1 MPRFFNMRTLFNRH
15 INWGKALILLTWLLL
30 VLPLCINKKAIA
42 MPFSIPQIDSLSNI
56 IDTLAS
62 RLDSLVSSTDSSTN
76 RVLASDSSIVHSEGY
91 DFSAPTD
98 SIALSD
104 TLSNDTASTRK
115 PGGGLT
121 DVVNFKAKDSLIF
134 AAGNMAWL
142 YGESEVT
149 YTDIQLN
156 AERIQLSLDS
166 SLVHANGVP
175 DTTSTTGKLIGK
187 PVFKD
192 NSGEYET
199 RTMSYNFKTAKGY
212 ICDVT
217 TQQGDGYVTG
227 GITKKM
233 PDNDIFLESGR
244 YTTCD
249 QTECPHF
256 YIELTKARVRPNK
269 NIVTG
274 PAYLVVAD
282 VPLPVAIPFGYF
294 PFTKSYSS
302 GILMPS
308 YGADQQKGLY
318 LRDGGYYFAIND
330 YVDLSLKGEIY
341 TKGSWGFQADSRY
354 AIRYKFK
361 GNFSFSYLKAITG
374 DKGLPDYAEQSNMR
388 ITWSHSQDSRFNPN
402 LSLSASVNYTTSGYE
417 RSNTTSI
424 YSNDLTTSTKS
435 STVNAS
441 YRIPNSNWNLSASAS
456 ITQRTT
462 DSTLVLSLPQLTAS
476 MTTWYPFKRKVK
488 TGKDK
493 WYEKISMTYNMTM
506 NNEVTSK
513 QVQIFQKNI
522 LRDWDNGIK
531 HTLPISATFTWL
543 KYIQIQPSIRFTDR
557 MYSHKTVQ
565 YYDPSLPTNGGFG
578 GIAKDTVYGFY
589 NSYDFSTSA
598 SLSTKLYGFYK
609 PIWKNSKLFAVR
621 HVLTPSISFN
631 YQPDFSDPKY
641 NSWGHY
647 YIPDST
653 SVTGQKEVRYSFFQ
667 GYKQGG
673 APQGQQGSISFSISN
688 NVEAKIRTDKD
699 STGYKKI
706 SIIDNLSTSMSY
718 NMMADSMRW
727 STTLPVNAT
736 FKWGKNS
743 TMNLN
748 ATFDMYRYDQN
759 GRYYDRMRIAD
770 GMLPRLMRTGYSWSY
785 SLNNQKLAKFFGY
798 GDDEEEE
805 EDTSYDL
812 DSEDGYVEEDLDPT
826 SIAGMQ
832 KAAEKRKKKHK
843 QKPTGKYDDNGY
855 LIWSVPWTFN
865 ISYTMSYGYK
875 DFNRKEREYNRGITH
890 SASFSGTIQPTQGWN
905 FSWNASYDFYLK
917 KVTYMNINA
926 SRDMHCW
933 ALTASLNPLGRFASF
948 NVNIAVKAQMLSD
961 LKYEK
966 TSVSR
971 SNKID
976 WYND

>member
-1 MPRFFNMRTLFNRH
+1 MQTLFNRH
-15 INWGKALILLTWLLL
+15 KNWGKALVLLTWLLL
-30 VLPLCINKKAIA
+30 VLPLCIGKKVLA
-42 MPFSIPQIDSLSNI
+42 MPFAVPQIDSLSNI

-62 RLDSLVSSTDSSTN
+62 RLDSLIAPFDSTST
-76 RVLASDSSIVHSEGY
+76 AAE
-91 DFSAPTD
+91 
-98 SIALSD
+98 SIALSAD
-104 TLSNDTASTRK
+104 SLIHNDSIESDTASTK
-115 PGGGLT
+115 APGGGLT
-121 DVVNFKAKDSLIF
+121 DIVNFKAKDSLIF

-149 YTDIQLN
+149 YTDIKLN

-175 DTTSTTGKLIGK
+175 DTTSTTGKLVGK

-233 PDNDIFLESGR
+233 PDNDIFLENGR

-302 GILMPS
+302 GILVPS
-308 YGADQQKGLY
+308 YGTDQQKGLY

-330 YVDLSLKGEIY
+330 FVDLALKGELY
-341 TKGSWGFQADSRY
+341 TKGSWGIQADSHY
-354 AIRYKFK
+354 AVRYKYK
-361 GNFSFSYLKAITG
+361 GNFSFSYLVSKTG
-374 DKGLPDYAEQSNMR
+374 DKGLSDYQENSNMKV
-388 ITWSHSQDSRFNPN
+388 TWSHSQDSRFNPN

-441 YRIPNSNWNLSASAS
+441 YRIPNSNWSLSASAS
-456 ITQRTT
+456 ITQRTQ
-462 DSTLVLSLPQLTAS
+462 DSTLVVSLPQLTAS
-476 MTTWYPFKRKVK
+476 MTTWYPFKRKQK
-488 TGKDK
+488 TGADK
-493 WYEKISMTYNMTM
+493 WYEKISMTYNMNM
-506 NNEVTSK
+506 VNNVTAK
-513 QVQIFQKNI
+513 EDQLLQKNI
-522 LRDWDNGIK
+522 LRDWQNGIK
-531 HTLPISATFTWL
+531 HSLPIGATFTL
-543 KYIQIQPSIRFTDR
+543 AKYIQISPRVNFTDR

-565 YYDPSLPTNGGFG
+565 YYDPSMPNSGSFG

-589 NSYDFSTSA
+589 NAYDFNTSA
-598 SLSTKLYGFYK
+598 SISTKLYGFYK
-609 PIWKNSKLFAVR
+609 PIWKNAKLFAVR
-621 HVLTPSISFN
+621 HVLTPSVSFS

-641 NSWGHY
+641 GSWGHY
-647 YIPDST
+647 YVPDST
-653 SVTGQKEVRYSFFQ
+653 SVTGQKEVRYSYFQ
-667 GYKQGG
+667 GYTQGTTS
-673 APQGQQGSISFSISN
+673 QGRNGSISFSFAN
-688 NVEAKIRTDKD
+688 NIEAKVRSDQD
-699 STGYKKI
+699 SSGYKKI
-706 SIIDNLSTSMSY
+706 SIIDNLTTSLSY
-718 NMMADSMRW
+718 NMIADSMKW

-743 TMNLN
+743 TMNLS

-759 GRYYDRMRIAD
+759 GRYYDRLRIAD

-785 SLNNQKLAKFFGY
+785 SLNNEKLAKLFGY
-798 GDDEEEE
+798 GSGDDDDDDE
-805 EDTSYDL
+805 DKGYDL
-812 DSEDGYVEEDLDPT
+812 DSEDGYVDEDLDPT
-826 SIAGMQ
+826 SFEAMQ
-832 KAAEKRKKKHK
+832 RDSEKRKKKK
-843 QKPTGKYDDNGY
+843 KEKPTGKYDDNGY
-855 LIWSVPWTFN
+855 LIWSIPWTFN
-865 ISYTMSYGYK
+865 VSYTMSYGYK
-875 DFNRKEREYNRGITH
+875 DFNKETREYNRGITH
-890 SASFSGTIQPTQGWN
+890 SATFSGTLQPTEGWN

-917 KVTYMNINA
+917 KITYMNINA

-933 ALTASLNPLGRFASF
+933 ALTASLNPLGQYASF
-948 NVNIAVKAQMLSD
+948 NVNIAVKSQMLSD
-961 LKYEK
+961 LKYQK
-966 TSVSR
+966 SSVSR

-976 WYND
+976 WYDD